1 MTTSNVQRN
10 QFTVGNTS
18 IDRGS
23 RKSSPIGRGR
33 IALTILGLAAVA
45 AVSAFNALNGLR
57 PTVAADQIRVVS
69 GEAHRA
75 DIIDDIID
83 VINDLLGGGSGSGSG
98 SGSGGGAGGGGGTPT
113 P

>member
-10 QFTVGNTS
+10 QFTVGSTS

-23 RKSSPIGRGR
+23 RKSSPIGWGR
-33 IALTILGLAAVA
+33 IALTMLGLAAVA
-45 AVSAFNALNGLR
+45 AVSAVNAPNGLR
-57 PTVAADQIRVVS
+57 TTVAVDQTRAVS
-69 GEAHRA
+69 SEVHRA

-98 SGSGGGAGGGGGTPT
+98 SGGGAGGGGGTPT

>member
-1 MTTSNVQRN
+1 MKTSNVQRN

-23 RKSSPIGRGR
+23 RKSPPPGRGR
-33 IALTILGLAAVA
+33 IALTILGFAAVA
-45 AVSAFNALNGLR
+45 AVSALNTPTGLR
-57 PTVAADQIRVVS
+57 PTIAADQTQTLS
-69 GEAHRA
+69 GEVHRA

-98 SGSGGGAGGGGGTPT
+98 TGGTEDGGGGTPT